1 MYLGKNGIN
10 QRHRGKKKKNL
21 KEGIK
26 QEDEPPTNQYGSQG
40 LVA

>member
-10 QRHRGKKKKNL
+10 QRHREKKKNL

-26 QEDEPPTNQYGSQG
+26 QEDELLTNQYGSQES
-40 LVA
+40 VA